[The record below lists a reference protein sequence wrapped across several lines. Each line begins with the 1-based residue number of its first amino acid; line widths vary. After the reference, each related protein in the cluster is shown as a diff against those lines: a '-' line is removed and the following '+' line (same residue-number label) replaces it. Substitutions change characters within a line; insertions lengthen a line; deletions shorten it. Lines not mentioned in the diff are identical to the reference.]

1 MSSYTMNIEKSK
13 KIFSIALEGNFGK
26 DDILNYLED
35 FKKNLSNINPGEY
48 QLEFE
53 ANKFKVLPQD
63 LLPAFTKC
71 FELYKEANFKK
82 IIANVGD
89 NAVQKMQVRRVMT
102 SVGLDNFEIA

>member
-1 MSSYTMNIEKSK
+1 MSNYLINIDKTK
-13 KIFSIALEGNFGK
+13 KIFLITLEGSFGK

-35 FKKNLSNINPGEY
+35 FKKDLNSINPAEY
-48 QLEFE
+48 QLQFE

-63 LLPAFTKC
+63 LLPAFTEC
-71 FELYKEANFKK
+71 FKLYKQASFKK

-102 SVGLDNFEIA
+102 SVGLDNFEIV